1 MGWLLNKQTTT
12 KFYLQSHIEL
22 RPTEEL

>member
-22 RPTEEL
+22 RPTKEL